1 MSSAIYSARYG
12 IKTMVADIVSGG
24 ALATSP
30 KVDNFPGFVS
40 TSGKE
45 IMDTIVVQAK
55 ESGASILPENIQSIT
70 KDGDYFYVISN
81 LWKEF
86 KTKKVL
92 LATWSSYNELGV
104 TGEEEFLWKWVS
116 YCATC
121 DWLFHKGKEVVVVW
135 GWNTALTEAL
145 YLSDICNKVT
155 IVHRWGE
162 FSADEILIEQV
173 KNNKN
178 IEFVFNEEVSQIS
191 WEEENW
197 VSRVYLKSWKNINIE
212 WVFIAIWS
220 TPNTDLVNHFDL
232 EKDEKWYLAVDERQE
247 TSLEWLYAAWDI
259 TDASNWIKQAI
270 TSASEWVIAAVSVH
284 NDLMMERVS
293 SYEKIREDS
302 LEKEEGSKEKIEEKV
317 IWYKDIEDK
326 EDFNKFIN
334 SWKKVSVTFS
344 ASWCPPCKILKS
356 QLKESTKEWLSVVM
370 DDDWKK
376 CKDFSG
382 RKIKSFPTTF
392 IFENWKII
400 DTITWADYNWIINKI
415 LY

>member
-1 MSSAIYSARYG
+1 LSSAIYSARYG

-81 LWKEF
+81 LW
-86 KTKKVL
+86 
-92 LATWSSYNELGV
+92 
-104 TGEEEFLWKWVS
+104 
-116 YCATC
+116 
-121 DWLFHKGKEVVVVW
+121 
-135 GWNTALTEAL
+135 
-145 YLSDICNKVT
+145 
-155 IVHRWGE
+155 
-162 FSADEILIEQV
+162 
-173 KNNKN
+173 
-178 IEFVFNEEVSQIS
+178 
-191 WEEENW
+191 
-197 VSRVYLKSWKNINIE
+197 
-212 WVFIAIWS
+212 
-220 TPNTDLVNHFDL
+220 
-232 EKDEKWYLAVDERQE
+232 
-247 TSLEWLYAAWDI
+247 
-259 TDASNWIKQAI
+259 
-270 TSASEWVIAAVSVH
+270 
-284 NDLMMERVS
+284 MERVS